1 MALPQSISST
11 ATLVGALRIN
21 YALPAPASMED
32 AGGKISFLISAVNAL
47 VLSVSALNTAV
58 SALNAAAVS
67 AANSAVTFSAFSTTP
82 TSSIVL
88 GSYVGTYSN
97 FNAS

>member
-1 MALPQSISST
+1 MALPQAISST
-11 ATLVGALRIN
+11 ATLPGALRVN
-21 YALPAPASMED
+21 YSLPAPAAAED
-32 AGGKISFLISAVNAL
+32 PGGKISFLISAVNAL

-88 GSYVGTYSN
+88 GSYPGTTSN
-97 FNAS
+97 FNSV